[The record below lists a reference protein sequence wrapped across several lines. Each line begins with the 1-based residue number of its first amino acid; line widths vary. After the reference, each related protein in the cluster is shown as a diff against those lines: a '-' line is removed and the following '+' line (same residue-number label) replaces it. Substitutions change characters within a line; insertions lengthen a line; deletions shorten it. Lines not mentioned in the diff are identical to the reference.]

1 MNIFSKLINIDSY
14 KDIGVSNLNP
24 SFFACYLKKLHDET
38 KQAVVVVFSNMYE
51 ANKIYNELLN
61 ITSPLLYQVDNLIE
75 EMSYASSKELKLERL
90 NTLKELAT
98 DPNRIVLT
106 DVSGYLGHIESKKN
120 IISNVIKLKKGQIIN
135 QQNLIENLVKFN
147 YNRETIVG
155 KPGDVAVRG
164 FVVDIFPI
172 FMDNPIRIEFFG
184 DEIEE
189 IKVFD
194 VDTQRTIDTI
204 NDVTIYS
211 FDEKKGNSNILS
223 FFDNPTIVYKDY
235 NLIKVSYERLVDEIF
250 SYHTTDF
257 KDYIVPL
264 EDINVENKIYYLD
277 LDEDYKSL
285 DVKSITNYAV
295 TTPDVMG
302 GDISKINKYI
312 NGLLSSGKT
321 VILCLQL
328 NNLNGFLDTL
338 TNKYVITDENN
349 IIDGT
354 LNIIKYPL
362 LSGFIKDNYVFL
374 TEYELFNRKTI
385 KKVKRVNFGGSK
397 IKDISKIEVGD
408 YVVHNLHGI
417 GIYNGIKTLSKNGYL
432 NDYIEVLYAKGDKL
446 YIPASKID
454 YLSKYS
460 AKEGYAPKVNTLGG
474 TAWEKTKEQVKKKI
488 RYEAERLLKVQAE
501 RKMKKGFAFS
511 KDTPLQELFESE
523 FKYDMTKDQI
533 ITTENIKKDMESEV
547 PMDHILCGDVGYGK
561 TEVAFRCMFKAVQ
574 DSKQVMYLCPTTLL
588 SKQQYESCKERFASF
603 PVNIALLNRF
613 TKDKEKNE
621 ILKDFKDGKID
632 ILFGT
637 HRILSK
643 DVIPHDLGLLV
654 VDEEQRFG
662 VSHKEKIKE
671 MKSNVDVL
679 TLTATPIPRTLQMAI
694 LGIKNLSL
702 IETPPQNRK
711 SVQTYVIHEDQN
723 IVRDIIYKEIS
734 RDGQVFVLYNK
745 VMDIELKALEIK
757 KLVPD
762 AKVIFAHGK
771 MSKQELE
778 DRMTSFINGEYNVLV
793 CTTIIETGIDIPRAN
808 SLIIYDADRF
818 GLSQLYQIRG
828 RVGRSDRTSYAYLL
842 YDKHKQLNEIAVKR
856 LKVIKEF
863 TELGSGFRIASRD
876 LSIRGAGDILGA
888 EQAGFINAVGID
900 LYMKLLEDEI
910 KKLQGIEVKDDDET
924 LENDKDTIVVN
935 NHIKDT
941 LVTEDELKIELHK
954 LITSIDSFKKY
965 EEVRLE
971 IEDRFGVVDNDML
984 SYMNKQLFENLC
996 KNKGVSKVITNNNY
1010 IELEFNIEKSKLID
1024 YQDLF
1029 IKSLK
1034 IYNNFKF
1041 SYRNNLFYVKILKAN
1056 LKDDPLTFLN
1066 RLLDIM

>member
-120 IISNVIKLKKGQIIN
+120 IISNVIKLRKGQNIN
-135 QQNLIENLVKFN
+135 QQNLIENLVEFN

-374 TEYELFNRKTI
+374 TEYELFNRKNI

-910 KKLQGIEVKDDDET
+910 KKLQGVEVKDDDET

-941 LVTEDELKIELHK
+941 LVKEDELKIELHK

-996 KNKGVSKVITNNNY
+996 KNKGVSKVIANNNY

-1041 SYRNNLFYVKILKAN
+1041 SYRNNLFYVKIFKAN

-1066 RLLDIM
+1066 HLLDIM

>member
-1 MNIFSKLINIDSY
+1 M
-14 KDIGVSNLNP
+14 
-24 SFFACYLKKLHDET
+24 
-38 KQAVVVVFSNMYE
+38 
-51 ANKIYNELLN
+51 
-61 ITSPLLYQVDNLIE
+61 
-75 EMSYASSKELKLERL
+75 
-90 NTLKELAT
+90 
-98 DPNRIVLT
+98 
-106 DVSGYLGHIESKKN
+106 
-120 IISNVIKLKKGQIIN
+120 
-135 QQNLIENLVKFN
+135 
-147 YNRETIVG
+147 
-155 KPGDVAVRG
+155 
-164 FVVDIFPI
+164 
-172 FMDNPIRIEFFG
+172 
-184 DEIEE
+184 
-189 IKVFD
+189 
-194 VDTQRTIDTI
+194 
-204 NDVTIYS
+204 
-211 FDEKKGNSNILS
+211 
-223 FFDNPTIVYKDY
+223 
-235 NLIKVSYERLVDEIF
+235 
-250 SYHTTDF
+250 
-257 KDYIVPL
+257 
-264 EDINVENKIYYLD
+264 
-277 LDEDYKSL
+277 
-285 DVKSITNYAV
+285 
-295 TTPDVMG
+295 
-302 GDISKINKYI
+302 
-312 NGLLSSGKT
+312 
-321 VILCLQL
+321 
-328 NNLNGFLDTL
+328 
-338 TNKYVITDENN
+338 
-349 IIDGT
+349 
-354 LNIIKYPL
+354 
-362 LSGFIKDNYVFL
+362 
-374 TEYELFNRKTI
+374 
-385 KKVKRVNFGGSK
+385 
-397 IKDISKIEVGD
+397 
-408 YVVHNLHGI
+408 
-417 GIYNGIKTLSKNGYL
+417 
-432 NDYIEVLYAKGDKL
+432 
-446 YIPASKID
+446 
-454 YLSKYS
+454 
-460 AKEGYAPKVNTLGG
+460 
-474 TAWEKTKEQVKKKI
+474 
-488 RYEAERLLKVQAE
+488 QAE

-523 FKYDMTKDQI
+523 FKYDMTKDQL

-711 SVQTYVIHEDQN
+711 SVQTYVIHEDKN

-910 KKLQGIEVKDDDET
+910 IKLQGIEVKDDDEV
-924 LENDKDTIVVN
+924 LENDKLITIDITNERYKGSLKFVKIDSKTKEKLPNAKIKIIYKETNEVIFDGLTDN
-935 NHIKDT
+935 NGEIILKDINAGEYIIKEIQSPNGYILSNEEMTFEIDKDGME
-941 LVTEDELKIELHK
+941 VAVCMENEKIE
-954 LITSIDSFKKY
+954 IPNT
-965 EEVRLE
+965 
-971 IEDRFGVVDNDML
+971 
-984 SYMNKQLFENLC
+984 
-996 KNKGVSKVITNNNY
+996 KNTT
-1010 IELEFNIEKSKLID
+1010 D
-1024 YQDLF
+1024 
-1029 IKSLK
+1029 
-1034 IYNNFKF
+1034 
-1041 SYRNNLFYVKILKAN
+1041 NNLLMLMCLIVLIFISRKK
-1056 LKDDPLTFLN
+1056 KKHEK
-1066 RLLDIM
+1066 